1 MQSGSPLCTFSN
13 VVYCRIPDTQL
24 TPRPPRLNLLPFDF
38 SASSSYDDLD
48 DSTYDTVFQTVDQW
62 TLILRV
68 HLPPPSSAA
77 STYVRPPTL
86 TLAGIKA
93 RHPWLDSRMQVV
105 GYVPIQSDAHWKDNK
120 VLLGTAVLQVIQH
133 LQLHPP
139 EVLEIVDKGLQSIQ
153 RRTSPTPVAGSSNRP
168 SSRTTSPV
176 RPSTSAPPPPPPPS
190 YESAFVDSTPTKLS
204 SSSSSLYVPP
214 VPPASSEDR
223 SVEALEPQVVQNL
236 LEDEIAF
243 MQHCNSFE
251 YTQILVTMVESA
263 LERNHAQAQ
272 ANLDQQSSLEELHQ
286 QVRDLEQQL
295 QGRVAEF
302 DKLKA
307 QQDKIC
313 QPPPL
318 KEVQRMLNRVKRA
331 AFDESEQMAEEWGGT
346 SSSSSATEFFREFV
360 ERRKVHHV
368 RAAKLELLL
377 QDPSAAAAAAAS
389 R

>member
-1 MQSGSPLCTFSN
+1 VNL
-13 VVYCRIPDTQL
+13 TQN
-24 TPRPPRLNLLPFDF
+24 P
-38 SASSSYDDLD
+38 D

-62 TLILRV
+62 TLIVRV

-77 STYVRPPTL
+77 SVYVRPPAL

-105 GYVPIQSDAHWKDNK
+105 GYVPIQSDAHWKENK

-153 RRTSPTPVAGSSNRP
+153 RRTSPTPMSTSSNRP
-168 SSRTTSPV
+168 SSSRTTSPV
-176 RPSTSAPPPPPPPS
+176 RPSTSAPPPPPPPPS
-190 YESAFVDSTPTKLS
+190 YESAFVDSTPTKGGATTPLPS
-204 SSSSSLYVPP
+204 LSSLYVPP
-214 VPPASSEDR
+214 VPPASSTDR
-223 SVEALEPQVVQNL
+223 SVETLDAHGVQNL

-243 MQHCNSFE
+243 LQHCNSFE

-263 LERNHAQAQ
+263 LERNQAQAQ
-272 ANLDQQSSLEELHQ
+272 SNLDQQESLEKLHRE
-286 QVRDLEQQL
+286 VRDLEQEL
-295 QGRVAEF
+295 RVRVVEF
-302 DKLKA
+302 EGLKA

-313 QPPPL
+313 QPPPV

-331 AFDESEQMAEEWGGT
+331 AFDESEQMAEEWDGPSSGG
-346 SSSSSATEFFREFV
+346 SSATEFFREFV
-360 ERRKVHHV
+360 ESRKVHHL

-377 QDPSAAAAAAAS
+377 LQDPAAAAAAAQAS

>member
-1 MQSGSPLCTFSN
+1 MCSPFTFYRFVN
-13 VVYCRIPDTQL
+13 LTQN
-24 TPRPPRLNLLPFDF
+24 P
-38 SASSSYDDLD
+38 D

-62 TLILRV
+62 TLIVRV

-77 STYVRPPTL
+77 SVYVRPPAL

-105 GYVPIQSDAHWKDNK
+105 GYVPIQSDAHWKENK

-153 RRTSPTPVAGSSNRP
+153 RRTSPTPVSANSNRP

-176 RPSTSAPPPPPPPS
+176 RPSTSAPPPPS
-190 YESAFVDSTPTKLS
+190 YESAFVDSTPTKGGGATSALPS
-204 SSSSSLYVPP
+204 LSSLYVPP
-214 VPPASSEDR
+214 VPPASSADR
-223 SVEALEPQVVQNL
+223 SAETLDAPVVQNL

-243 MQHCNSFE
+243 LQHCNSFE

-263 LERNHAQAQ
+263 LERNQAQAQ
-272 ANLDQQSSLEELHQ
+272 SNLDQQEPLEKLHRE
-286 QVRDLEQQL
+286 VRDLEQEL
-295 QGRVAEF
+295 RVRVVEF
-302 DKLKA
+302 EGLKA

-313 QPPPL
+313 QPPPV

-331 AFDESEQMAEEWGGT
+331 AFDESEQMAEEWDGPSSGG
-346 SSSSSATEFFREFV
+346 SSATEFFRGFV
-360 ERRKVHHV
+360 ESRKVHHL

-377 QDPSAAAAAAAS
+377 LQDPAAAAGQAS

>member
-1 MQSGSPLCTFSN
+1 
-13 VVYCRIPDTQL
+13 
-24 TPRPPRLNLLPFDF
+24 
-38 SASSSYDDLD
+38 
-48 DSTYDTVFQTVDQW
+48 
-62 TLILRV
+62 
-68 HLPPPSSAA
+68 
-77 STYVRPPTL
+77 
-86 TLAGIKA
+86 
-93 RHPWLDSRMQVV
+93 
-105 GYVPIQSDAHWKDNK
+105 
-120 VLLGTAVLQVIQH
+120 
-133 LQLHPP
+133 
-139 EVLEIVDKGLQSIQ
+139 
-153 RRTSPTPVAGSSNRP
+153 
-168 SSRTTSPV
+168 
-176 RPSTSAPPPPPPPS
+176 
-190 YESAFVDSTPTKLS
+190 
-204 SSSSSLYVPP
+204 
-214 VPPASSEDR
+214 
-223 SVEALEPQVVQNL
+223 LEPQVVQNL

-272 ANLDQQSSLEELHQ
+272 ASLDQQSSLEELHQ

-346 SSSSSATEFFREFV
+346 SSSSSTTEFFREFV

-377 QDPSAAAAAAAS
+377 QDPSAAAAASQAS